1 MAADESPR
9 FFSILS
15 FGSRR
20 LLLMPSVSVVGLSVL
35 QMGLFSL
42 SWMFFYSQCGRHC
55 RRRAVSS
62 QAIGLEEERGRER
75 LFAFAASW
83 ILCLIK
89 KAVWRPS
96 VSWRHPAQIQPTV
109 EARPAANGVGC
120 SVMLPGL
127 TWSSMTPKLFFLFLS
142 IRGVFLVLLPIFAL
156 KGLCET

>member
-20 LLLMPSVSVVGLSVL
+20 LLLMPSVSVLGLSVL

-42 SWMFFYSQCGRHC
+42 SWMFFFYSQCGRHC

-96 VSWRHPAQIQPTV
+96 VSWCHPAQIQPTV
-109 EARPAANGVGC
+109 EARPVANGVGC
-120 SVMLPGL
+120 SVMLPDL
-127 TWSSMTPKLFFLFLS
+127 TWSIMTPKLFFLFLS
-142 IRGVFLVLLPIFAL
+142 IHGVSLVLLPIFAL
-156 KGLCET
+156 KRTM